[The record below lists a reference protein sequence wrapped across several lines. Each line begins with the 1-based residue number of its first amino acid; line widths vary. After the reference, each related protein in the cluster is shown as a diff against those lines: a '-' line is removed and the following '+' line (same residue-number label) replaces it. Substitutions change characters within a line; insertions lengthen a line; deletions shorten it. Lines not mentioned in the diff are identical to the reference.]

1 MHLDD
6 KINLPLPPL
15 SDPENVTT
23 FNNAPITLFLID
35 GKKIEGKLTRFDS
48 TNAIIGLRHKE
59 SGELHEIIMDN
70 IKTMQLTLPIQF
82 TIDPKVSAGNNR
94 SITVPTEPQDFLI
107 TFKDQSKLRGKSY
120 GSRVDKN
127 GIHLFKQHNTNQYLD
142 QYLHL
147 YIPKGAIKS
156 NVIGEQ
162 LGEILV
168 KDHIAPRKQIDEA
181 LEQQQNARAKPLGEY
196 LINHKIVDADQLKI
210 ALKQQ
215 KAMPS
220 LKLGEILLGENL
232 IDELQLEDA
241 LIAQKKERRKP
252 LGEILI
258 ENGVVSREQI
268 QQALAKKLGIPFV
281 NLQEFKVTPDIIH
294 KIPASLAFKH
304 KVIPLYQYEGKLAVA
319 IENPMDWEALDA
331 LRFHT
336 NKYVEPVIA
345 ITEEINWALQFY
357 YSSEDI
363 LQAIEPEGSAKDDEA
378 FNSSSFE
385 NDGFTSH
392 EESEVTDNI
401 VVKIINKIIM
411 DAYQQGVSDI
421 HIEPNPGNNKV
432 VVRFRKDG
440 TMAVYHKFP
449 PQYRNALISRIKVMA
464 RLDISER
471 RKPQDGKINF
481 KQYGPANIELRIAI
495 LPTAGGLEDVV
506 MRILST
512 GKNIP
517 INALGL
523 SINNLDKLMPAIT
536 QPYGLFL
543 VCGPTG
549 SGKTTTLHSVLGH
562 LNDAERK
569 IWTAEDPI
577 EITQTGLRQVQVNPK
592 IGLDFATAMRAFL
605 RADPDIIMVGEMR
618 DAETAGVGIEAS
630 LTGHMVFST
639 LHTNSA
645 AESVTR
651 LLDMGMDPFNFAD
664 ALIGILAQRLAKTL
678 CPSCKKPYHP
688 NDREIQQ
695 LAHEYCAGLTPDNA
709 TAAEAK
715 AITDKQIEIWL
726 QSFGKKGKFTL
737 YKAPGCKECSDT
749 GYRGRIGLHELLIA
763 SQRIKQMILEH
774 APAFA
779 LQKTALD
786 NGMRTLKQDGIE
798 KILQGYT
805 DLTQI
810 RTVCIK

>member
-1 MHLDD
+1 MDLND
-6 KINLPLPPL
+6 KIILPLPPL
-15 SDPENVTT
+15 SNPENVAT
-23 FNNAPITLFLID
+23 FNNAAIVLFLVN
-35 GKKIEGKLTRFDS
+35 GKKIEGKLTRFD
-48 TNAIIGLRHKE
+48 TGNAIIGLNHKE
-59 SGELHEIIMDN
+59 GGELHEVNMVD
-70 IKTMQLTLPIQF
+70 IKTMQLTQPIPF
-82 TIDPKVSAGNNR
+82 TPDPAISGGNKK
-94 SITVPTEPQDFLI
+94 SITSSTEPQEFTI
-107 TFKDQSKLRGKSY
+107 TFKDNSKLSGKTY
-120 GSRVDKN
+120 GSRVDQQ
-127 GIHLFKQHNTNQYLD
+127 GIHLFKQHNTNQYLP

-147 YIPKGAIKS
+147 FIPKSAIHS
-156 NVIGEQ
+156 NIIGEPI
-162 LGEILV
+162 GEILIKNQGV
-168 KDHIAPRKQIDEA
+168 VREEIANA
-181 LEQQQNARAKPLGEY
+181 LEIQHNARTKPLGEY
-196 LINHKIVDADQLKI
+196 LISHTIVDTSQLEK

-220 LKLGEILLGENL
+220 LKLGEILISENL

-241 LIAQKKERRKP
+241 LMIQKKERRKP

-258 ENGVVSREQI
+258 DNGIVSREQI

-281 NLQEFKVTPDIIH
+281 NLQEFKVSPDIIH
-294 KIPASLAFKH
+294 KIPANLAFKH

-336 NKYVEPVIA
+336 NKYIEPVIG
-345 ITEEINWALQFY
+345 ITEDINWALQFY

-363 LQAIEPEGSAKDDEA
+363 LNAIEPEGDEPDDSS
-378 FNSSSFE
+378 FNSGKFE
-385 NDGFTSH
+385 SDGFTSH

-421 HIEPNPGNNKV
+421 HIEPNPGNKKV

-440 TMAVYHKFP
+440 TMAVYHQFP
-449 PQYRNALISRIKVMA
+449 PQYRNALISRIKVMS

-506 MRILST
+506 MRILSS

-523 SINNLDKLMPAIT
+523 SSNNAEKLLAAIA

-562 LNDAERK
+562 LNNADRK

-577 EITQTGLRQVQVNPK
+577 EITQSGLRQVQVNPK

-630 LTGHMVFST
+630 LTGHLVLST

-664 ALIGILAQRLAKTL
+664 ALVGILAQRLAKTL
-678 CPSCKKPYHP
+678 CPSCKRPYHS
-688 NDREIQQ
+688 NVREIHQ
-695 LAHEYCAGLTPDNA
+695 LAHEYCAGLIPDNA
-709 TAAEAK
+709 TAEETK
-715 AITDKQIEIWL
+715 AVIDQQLEQWVRR
-726 QSFGKKGKFTL
+726 FGKNGKLTL
-737 YKAPGCKECSDT
+737 YKAPGCKECNDT
-749 GYRGRIGLHELLIA
+749 GYHGRIGLHELLIA
-763 SQRIKQMILEH
+763 TPHIKQMILEH
-774 APAFA
+774 APAYKIQKAA
-779 LQKTALD
+779 LND
-786 NGMRTLKQDGIE
+786 GMRTLKQDGIE